1 MVAFGRDASWRLDAK
16 HDQRGA
22 EGNRPKASAM
32 TAKLLTFPE
41 RLDERR
47 YHFRG
52 VTILWQRR
60 EEAMILRA
68 KAKLEDRL

>member
-41 RLDERR
+41 RL
-47 YHFRG
+47 G
-52 VTILWQRR
+52 
-60 EEAMILRA
+60 
-68 KAKLEDRL
+68 